1 MRDDAPNE
9 PPPMT
14 TRLAEKTPP
23 RFMAAMFPYL
33 ALAEDKPWQP
43 GPYPGVELKILH
55 RHETTGGVVVLRKF
69 HAGQTIPAHTHPL
82 ADEWAWILSGEWEES
97 GVTYAPGTLFF
108 APKGIQHGPH
118 VAKTEVV
125 SLTMFDGPLTVA

>member
-9 PPPMT
+9 PPPMA
-14 TRLAEKTPP
+14 TRLAEKTQP
-23 RFMAAMFPYL
+23 RFMVAMFPYL